1 MIDITMILQGLIVLL
16 VGLAAFKL
24 WPIIKASVPAIV
36 LDIIRLVARF
46 AVYSVEASFGSGGG
60 EEKFKIQ
67 KEHDKRKRD
76 YAKKHGYKLITIKYT
91 YDTYESIEEYLD
103 KELKQLGVIDDTRKE
118 ENVNDAA

>member
-60 EEKFKIQ
+60 EEKFKAALEMAQ
-67 KEHDKRKRD
+67 DWLER
-76 YAKKHGYKLITIKYT
+76 YGFTF
-91 YDTYESIEEYLD
+91 DTDMLYNAI
-103 KELKQLGVIDDTRKE
+103 KE
-118 ENVNDAA
+118 EWYKMNLEQIQTGIKKPESTEKTE